1 MQQLISSRLDLDR
14 NGSNMTTI
22 ELEPLIDTRFQ
33 LAEGPAYDDRRNAL
47 WFCNIVGRALH
58 RVSLANM
65 ERAHWDFPS
74 EVCSFGLAES
84 GRLVVALRDKVGL
97 FDPDSGSFDEIAHIG
112 LGPSEARLNDGKV
125 GPDGAFW
132 VGSMDVS
139 RRPPDEIEGKL
150 YRVDAAGRVETK
162 VEGIAVAN
170 GLAFSPDGTA
180 MFHSD
185 SRGPWIDRWRF
196 DSETGA
202 ISERTRIATPDD
214 SIGRPDG
221 GATDAEGCYW
231 SAGVSAA
238 RLNHFTADGALLASY
253 PVPVSSPTM
262 PCFGGDGLTTLFLT
276 SLRDGRPQEVLD
288 RYPLSGSVLVGA
300 SPVAGAPVS
309 RFRD

>member
-1 MQQLISSRLDLDR
+1 
-14 NGSNMTTI
+14 MTNI
-22 ELEPLIDTRFQ
+22 EFEPLIDTRFE
-33 LAEGPAYDDRRNAL
+33 LAEGPAYDERRNAL

-58 RVSLANM
+58 RVSLKTM

-84 GRLVVALRDKVGL
+84 GRLIVALRDKIGL
-97 FDPDSGSFDEIAHIG
+97 FDPDNGAFDEIAQID

-132 VGSMDVS
+132 VGSMDLS
-139 RRPPDEIEGKL
+139 LRGPEELEGTL
-150 YRVDAAGRVETK
+150 YRVDATGRVERK

-196 DSETGA
+196 DRNTGA
-202 ISERTRIATPDD
+202 ISERARIATPDD
-214 SIGRPDG
+214 TIGRPDG

-238 RLNHFTADGALLASY
+238 RLNRFTADGRLLASH

-262 PCFGGDGLTTLFLT
+262 PCFGGDGLATLFLT
-276 SLRDGRPQEVLD
+276 SLRDGRPQELLD
-288 RYPLSGSVLVGA
+288 RYPLSGSVLVGK

-309 RFRD
+309 RFRDR